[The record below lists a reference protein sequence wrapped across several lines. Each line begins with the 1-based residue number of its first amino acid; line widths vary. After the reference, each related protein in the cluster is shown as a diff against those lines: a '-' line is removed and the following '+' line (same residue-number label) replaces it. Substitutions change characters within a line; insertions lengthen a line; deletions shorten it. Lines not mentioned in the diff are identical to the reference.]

1 MAFPIERLQVKELRR
16 ILAEEKL
23 STSGKKATMVQ
34 RLKEHY
40 SSKGTKVTSSGHDD
54 GDAVGD
60 EEEDHDEF
68 SPDYSNPD
76 ERRQRL

>member
-40 SSKGTKVTSSGHDD
+40 SSKGTRVTSSCHDD
-54 GDAVGD
+54 SDAVSD
-60 EEEDHDEF
+60 EGEDHDEF
-68 SPDYSNPD
+68 SPDFSNPD
-76 ERRQRL
+76 ERR